1 VGHTKETTGLG
12 PIISPESVSTL
23 VHAALLRRFT
33 SGIRISSS
41 PPPPGAGARGPRA
54 PRAGRRRDRQR
65 TNDATP
71 GAAPRAQINE
81 PTSTK

>member
-41 PPPPGAGARGPRA
+41 PPPPGAGAR
-54 PRAGRRRDRQR
+54 AGR
-65 TNDATP
+65 
-71 GAAPRAQINE
+71 AARAAGGRPE
-81 PTSTK
+81 A